1 MAIFLYTALDT
12 KGLTHQGEVQA
23 YDRRTALEMVV
34 KQGLMIIALKEK
46 GSIKRTLVS
55 RFNVFSRVS
64 ALDRILLTRHLSSI
78 IHAGVPLGEAI
89 DILIFNNQKRSL
101 LRNILEEAK
110 KDLQEGHP
118 LSSVFAA
125 YPEHFPVVFVGLIRA
140 GEVSGTLEETLK
152 NLGDQLLRDYELVR
166 KVRSAMIYPLILLG
180 ASIGIIIL
188 ILTFVLPRL
197 ATSFGQSNIHLPL
210 LTRFIVAISTVLSSN
225 KILTIVTSIAF
236 FGFWAWFLRK
246 PNGKRFI
253 FVMVSHLPIAKDLFQ
268 RLALA
273 RFARTLKN
281 LIKSGVSVMEALEI
295 VSISIGNEAYRKEFL
310 QMREELRKGI
320 SFADVFRKRE
330 EFFPRLV
337 GSLITVGERTGSLEN
352 SLETIADFY
361 DEEVDRTLR
370 TLVTLLEPLL
380 LLVMGLIVGGIA
392 VSVLLPI
399 YQLIGQVR

>member
-1 MAIFLYTALDT
+1 MAIFLYTALDAH
-12 KGLTHQGEVQA
+12 GATHQGEIQA
-23 YDRRTALEMVV
+23 SDRRAALEAVV
-34 KQGLMIIALKEK
+34 KQGLAIVSLKEK
-46 GSIKRTLVS
+46 GNIKRTLVS
-55 RFNVFSRVS
+55 RFTPFSRIS

-101 LRNILEEAK
+101 LRKILEEAK
-110 KDLQEGHP
+110 RNLQEGHP
-118 LSSVFAA
+118 LSSVFAL
-125 YPEHFPVVFVGLIRA
+125 YPEHFPAIFVGLIRA

-152 NLGDQLLRDYELVR
+152 NLGDQLLRDYELTR
-166 KVRSAMIYPLILLG
+166 KVRSAMVYPAILLG
-180 ASIGIIIL
+180 ASISIIIL

-197 ATSFGQSNIHLPL
+197 AASFGQANIKLPL
-210 LTRFIVAISTVLSSN
+210 LTMIIIGTSSLLSSHKFFTIAIS
-225 KILTIVTSIAF
+225 IIF
-236 FGFWAWFLRK
+236 FGFWGWFLRK
-246 PNGKRFI
+246 PVGKRFVFI
-253 FVMVSHLPIAKDLFQ
+253 MVSHLPIAKNLFQ

-281 LIKSGVSVMEALEI
+281 LIKSGVSLMEALEI
-295 VSISIGNEAYRKEFL
+295 VSVSVGNESYRKEFL
-310 QMREELRKGI
+310 HMREELRKGI
-320 SFADVFRKRE
+320 SFADAFRKRE